1 MFYEILHPKVKLDA
15 QKRLRCKPTLLGKHF
30 VLVSQNLEYKMPELL
45 SFYLTG
51 MKKRPVEKNAD
62 FQRYLIFFFFFFN
75 KKTHLGHSEKGENQ
89 FLFQT

>member
-1 MFYEILHPKVKLDA
+1 MFYEILHPKVKLNA

-30 VLVSQNLEYKMPELL
+30 VLVSQNLDYRMPELL

-51 MKKRPVEKNAD
+51 RKKGPVEKNSD
-62 FQRYLIFFFFFFN
+62 FQRYFHFFKNN
-75 KKTHLGHSEKGENQ
+75 KAHLGHSEKGENQ